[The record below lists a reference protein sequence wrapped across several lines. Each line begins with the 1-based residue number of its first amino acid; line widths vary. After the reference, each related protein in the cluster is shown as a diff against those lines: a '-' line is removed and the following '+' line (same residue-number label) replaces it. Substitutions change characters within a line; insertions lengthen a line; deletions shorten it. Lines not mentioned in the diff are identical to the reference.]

1 MPIYQYKCPHCGIE
15 KEFQHRMVETPS
27 ILCDTCAG
35 SYGNMLRPMI
45 RQIAYKPGVSFKG
58 SGFHTND
65 DPSARV
71 PR

>member
-1 MPIYQYKCPHCGIE
+1 MPTYLYKCVTCGVE
-15 KEFQHRMVETPS
+15 AEFEHRMTESPK
-27 ILCDTCAG
+27 ITCTKCIG
-35 SYGNMLRPMI
+35 RYNNPGLPMA
-45 RQIAYKPGVSFKG
+45 RQCGYKPGVSFRG